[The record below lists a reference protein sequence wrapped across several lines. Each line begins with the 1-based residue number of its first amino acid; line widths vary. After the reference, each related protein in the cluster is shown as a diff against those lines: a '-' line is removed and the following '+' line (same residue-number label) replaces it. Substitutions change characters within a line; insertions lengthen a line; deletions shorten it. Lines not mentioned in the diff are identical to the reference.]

1 MPDRINADPYE
12 PPVGKISIHENT
24 LFLGIL
30 RLVNKLCGIFFSLIS
45 SIFKLTH
52 RKRPKD
58 LLLSIAYF
66 AIWCYL
72 VLFGATLSRYVKMIL
87 LELLELLDSLQL
99 SVGNVGS

>member
-12 PPVGKISIHENT
+12 PPVGKISFHENT
-24 LFLGIL
+24 LFFLNPSACQQAM
-30 RLVNKLCGIFFSLIS
+30 RHPFSLIS

-72 VLFGATLSRYVKMIL
+72 VQFGAALSRYFKMIS
-87 LELLELLDSLQL
+87 LELLELLDLALQL
-99 SVGNVGS
+99 SVGS